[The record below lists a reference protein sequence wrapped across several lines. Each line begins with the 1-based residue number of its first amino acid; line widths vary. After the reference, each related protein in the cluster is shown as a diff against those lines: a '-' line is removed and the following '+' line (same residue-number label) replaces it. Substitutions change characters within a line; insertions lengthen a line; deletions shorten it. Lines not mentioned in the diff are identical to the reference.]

1 MAQRV
6 KHLPSMWETRVRFL
20 GRKDLLEKK
29 RQPTPIFLPGKSHG
43 LRSLVGY
50 RPLGW
55 KESDTTEQL
64 SLSRIGIYM
73 KYSLTIYHLSAVNL
87 NTILI
92 QLCDVFTGNKF
103 FNGKIEIR

>member
-1 MAQRV
+1 M
-6 KHLPSMWETRVRFL
+6 
-20 GRKDLLEKK
+20 
-29 RQPTPIFLPGKSHG
+29 
-43 LRSLVGY
+43 
-50 RPLGW
+50 
-55 KESDTTEQL
+55 TERL